1 MSSESSQGVGR
12 KRLGRGLVALL
23 SDAAGNSVSVSGTKT
38 VSALPI
44 ESLRSNKHNPRKSF
58 NDDEI
63 AALARSVSTRG
74 ILQPIVVRA
83 SPDEPN
89 VYEIVAGERR
99 WRAAQ
104 RAGLYNIPVVVLDL
118 TDREALEIALV
129 ENVQREDLNALEEA
143 FGYNSL
149 ISDHGY
155 TQEEV
160 ANTVGKSRSHIANTI
175 RLLALPDHTKALVAA
190 GAISAG
196 HARALLAVPHA
207 DEVAKRIIST
217 GMTVRDV
224 EQLASSQKTRASSNK
239 TTTLALDFDTISWVE
254 RLQSVLGA
262 KVKLRLQKSG
272 GELTIKF
279 EHLDQLQD
287 LYRRLSIS

>member
-1 MSSESSQGVGR
+1 MSSDSSQGVGR
-12 KRLGRGLVALL
+12 NRLGRGLVALL
-23 SDAAGNSVSVSGTKT
+23 NEVAGDRTTIGSAKAVST
-38 VSALPI
+38 LPI
-44 ESLRSNKHNPRKSF
+44 EKLRSNKHNPRRSF
-58 NDDEI
+58 NDEEI
-63 AALARSVSTRG
+63 GALARSISTRG

-83 SPDEPN
+83 SPDEMGI
-89 VYEIVAGERR
+89 YEIVAGERR

-104 RAGLYNIPVVVLDL
+104 RAGLFDIPVVVLDL

-129 ENVQREDLNALEEA
+129 ENVQREDLNPLEEA

-149 ISDHGY
+149 VIDHGY

-160 ANTVGKSRSHIANTI
+160 ASTVGKSRSHVANTI
-175 RLLALPDHTKALVAA
+175 RLLALPEHTKALVAA

-196 HARALLAVPHA
+196 HARALLTVPHA
-207 DEVAKRIIST
+207 DDIAKQIIST

-224 EQLASSQKTRASSNK
+224 EQLASSQKARTPSTKSTAIV
-239 TTTLALDFDTISWVE
+239 LDFDTISWVE

-279 EHLDQLQD
+279 EHLDQLQE

>member
-1 MSSESSQGVGR
+1 MSSDSSRGVGR

-23 SDAAGNSVSVSGTKT
+23 NDAAGDKPAVGSVKAVST
-38 VSALPI
+38 LPI
-44 ESLRSNKHNPRKSF
+44 EKLRSNKHNPRRSF

-63 AALARSVSTRG
+63 GSLARSISTRG

-83 SPDEPN
+83 SSDESGI
-89 VYEIVAGERR
+89 YEIVAGERR

-104 RAGLYNIPVVVLDL
+104 RAGLYEIPVVVLEL

-129 ENVQREDLNALEEA
+129 ENVQREDLNPLEEA

-160 ANTVGKSRSHIANTI
+160 ASTIGKSRSHVANTI

-196 HARALLAVPHA
+196 HARALLTLPHA

-217 GMTVRDV
+217 GMTVREV
-224 EQLASSQKTRASSNK
+224 EQFASDQKARTPPKK
-239 TTTLALDFDTISWVE
+239 TTPVTLNFDTISWVE

-262 KVKLRLQKSG
+262 KVKLRLQKTG

-279 EHLDQLQD
+279 EHLDQLQE
-287 LYRRLSIS
+287 LYRRLSVS

>member
-1 MSSESSQGVGR
+1 MSSDNSQGVGR
-12 KRLGRGLVALL
+12 NRLGRGLVALL
-23 SDAAGNSVSVSGTKT
+23 SEAAGEGALVGNATAVST
-38 VSALPI
+38 LPI
-44 ESLRSNKHNPRKSF
+44 EKLRSNKHNPRRSF

-63 AALARSVSTRG
+63 GALARSISTRG

-83 SPDEPN
+83 SPDEAGI
-89 VYEIVAGERR
+89 YEIVAGERR

-129 ENVQREDLNALEEA
+129 ENVQREDLNPLEEA

-149 ISDHGY
+149 ITDHGY

-160 ANTVGKSRSHIANTI
+160 ASTVGKSRSHIANTI
-175 RLLALPDHTKALVAA
+175 RLLALPEQTKALVVA

-196 HARALLAVPHA
+196 HARALLTVSNA

-224 EQLASSQKTRASSNK
+224 EQLASNQKVNVSSNK
-239 TTTLALDFDTISWVE
+239 VPTVALDFDTISWVE

>member
-1 MSSESSQGVGR
+1 MSSDSSQGVGR
-12 KRLGRGLVALL
+12 NRLGRGLVALL
-23 SDAAGNSVSVSGTKT
+23 SDVTGNSTPVGGAKAVT
-38 VSALPI
+38 ALPI
-44 ESLRSNKHNPRKSF
+44 EKLRSNKHNPRRSF

-83 SPDEPN
+83 SPDEVD

-118 TDREALEIALV
+118 TDREALEIALI

-149 ISDHGY
+149 ITDHGY

-160 ANTVGKSRSHIANTI
+160 ANTVGKSRSHVANMI
-175 RLLALPDHTKALVAA
+175 RLLALPEHTKALVAA

-196 HARALLAVPHA
+196 HARALLGVPQA
-207 DEVAKRIIST
+207 DEIAKRIISA

-224 EQLASSQKTRASSNK
+224 EQLAGAQKIRASSNK
-239 TTTLALDFDTISWVE
+239 TTTMTLDFDTVSWVE
-254 RLQSVLGA
+254 RLQSVLGT

-287 LYRRLSIS
+287 LYRRLSVS